1 MTEGDKKP
9 FIKLYWSLWD
19 DKRLSGNEKLVLIS
33 LLRHYNMEK
42 RRAWPSLNTIAEEC
56 VCSRGVV
63 WQTLKTLETKGF
75 IKCEKTAGKVTQYEL
90 TFDGIPVQ
98 NFNGYTHSE
107 SEPVERTTHSESEPV
122 SNIPIQNLNG
132 GYSESERVPIQNLN
146 GTHSES
152 EHELDKRTRSIR
164 TRSIELEK
172 QPRAREADF
181 EAEFE
186 DFWKAYPKPKNPDK
200 TPGRQKYVALRKK
213 GVSADDLLKAAQ
225 NYAQAMRGTDP
236 RYIKHCKTFL
246 GPSDAWRD
254 YLQAEEPKTAQQAH
268 EDGEAE
274 YMRDATA
281 AGLFSLEEYRAWRAK
296 NGF

>member
-56 VCSRGVV
+56 DFSRVVV
-63 WQTLKTLETKGF
+63 WKTLKTLETKGF
-75 IKCEKTAGKVTQYEL
+75 VRTEKEAGKVTRYEL
-90 TFDGIPVQ
+90 FEDGEPIK
-98 NFNGYTHSE
+98 NLNGYTHSE
-107 SEPVERTTHSESEPV
+107 SERVIDT
-122 SNIPIQNLNG
+122 PIQNLNTPH
-132 GYSESERVPIQNLN
+132 SESERVPIKNLN

-186 DFWKAYPKPKNPDK
+186 EFWKAYPKPKNPDK
-200 TPGRQKYVALRKK
+200 TPGRQKYIALRKK

-254 YLQAEEPKTAQQAH
+254 YLNEPAQASDELPDAAELFPDLAEWMRRNRGVAN
-268 EDGEAE
+268 GE
-274 YMRDATA
+274 
-281 AGLFSLEEYRAWRAK
+281 
-296 NGF
+296 

>member
-1 MTEGDKKP
+1 MAEGERKP
-9 FIKLYWSLWD
+9 FIMLQLSLWR
-19 DKRLSGNEKLVLIS
+19 DKRLTGNEKLVLIS
-33 LLRHYNMEK
+33 LLCHYNTEK
-42 RRAWPSLNTIAEEC
+42 RRAWPSLSTIAEEC
-56 VCSRGVV
+56 VCSRVV
-63 WQTLKTLETKGF
+63 IWQTLKTLETKGF

-90 TFDGIPVQ
+90 TYDGILVQ

-107 SEPVERTTHSESEPV
+107 SEPVNS
-122 SNIPIQNLNG
+122 IPIQNLNG

-146 GTHSES
+146 TPHSESERVPIKNLNGTHSES
-152 EHELDKRTRSIR
+152 EHELDKRTRFIR

-172 QPRAREADF
+172 QSRTRDADF

-186 DFWKAYPKPKNPDK
+186 EFWKAYPKPKNPDK
-200 TPGRQKYVALRKK
+200 TPGRQKYIALRKK

-254 YLQAEEPKTAQQAH
+254 YLTEPEPVSDEPPDAEKLFPDLAEWLKQNRS
-268 EDGEAE
+268 EANE
-274 YMRDATA
+274 R
-281 AGLFSLEEYRAWRAK
+281 
-296 NGF
+296 

>member
-56 VCSRGVV
+56 DFSRVVV

-75 IKCEKTAGKVTQYEL
+75 VRTEKEAGKVTRYEL
-90 TFDGIPVQ
+90 FEDGEPIK
-98 NFNGYTHSE
+98 NLNGYTHSE
-107 SEPVERTTHSESEPV
+107 SEQVTDTPV
-122 SNIPIQNLNG
+122 QNLNTPH
-132 GYSESERVPIQNLN
+132 SKSERVPIKNLN

-172 QPRAREADF
+172 QSRAREADF
-181 EAEFE
+181 EADFE

-200 TPGRQKYVALRKK
+200 TPGRQKYIALRKK

-254 YLQAEEPKTAQQAH
+254 YLQAEEPKTAQHTH

>member
-56 VCSRGVV
+56 DFSRVVV

-75 IKCEKTAGKVTQYEL
+75 VRTEKEAGKVTRYEL
-90 TFDGIPVQ
+90 FEDGEPIK
-98 NFNGYTHSE
+98 NLNGYTHSE
-107 SEPVERTTHSESEPV
+107 SEQVIDTPV
-122 SNIPIQNLNG
+122 QNLNTPH
-132 GYSESERVPIQNLN
+132 SESERVPIKNLN

-152 EHELDKRTRSIR
+152 EHELDKRTRLIR

-186 DFWKAYPKPKNPDK
+186 EFWKAYPKPKNPDK
-200 TPGRQKYVALRKK
+200 TPGRQKYIALRKK
-213 GVSADDLLKAAQ
+213 GVSADDLLRAAQ

-254 YLQAEEPKTAQQAH
+254 YLNEPAQASDELPDAAELFPDLAEWMRRNRGVAN
-268 EDGEAE
+268 GE
-274 YMRDATA
+274 
-281 AGLFSLEEYRAWRAK
+281 
-296 NGF
+296 

>member
-1 MTEGDKKP
+1 MTSNEGSFTVIP
-9 FIKLYWSLWD
+9 
-19 DKRLSGNEKLVLIS
+19 NS
-33 LLRHYNMEK
+33 LLYDKNLTITEKGILSLLLSFYNKEQQ
-42 RRAWPSLNTIAEEC
+42 RAWPSTVTLADISGLSRLWVSHILTQLEEKGYIRVEKRAGQSARYEILTC
-56 VCSRGVV
+56 KHSLHANSVYMQTELTGDVNSVNRGV
-63 WQTLKTLETKGF
+63 QTEFTGDANSVSTINTNTKTNKQELSTNTKTPAK
-75 IKCEKTAGKVTQYEL
+75 IAPKNES
-90 TFDGIPVQ
+90 
-98 NFNGYTHSE
+98 NF
-107 SEPVERTTHSESEPV
+107 
-122 SNIPIQNLNG
+122 
-132 GYSESERVPIQNLN
+132 
-146 GTHSES
+146 
-152 EHELDKRTRSIR
+152 
-164 TRSIELEK
+164 
-172 QPRAREADF
+172 EAD
-181 EAEFE
+181 FE

-200 TPGRQKYVALRKK
+200 TPGRQKYIALRKK
-213 GVSADDLLKAAQ
+213 GVSADDLLRAAQ

>member
-1 MTEGDKKP
+1 MASNEGGFTVISNDLIRHRELSTTEKVIL
-9 FIKLYWSLWD
+9 F
-19 DKRLSGNEKLVLIS
+19 S
-33 LLRHYNMEK
+33 LLSYLNVEQQ
-42 RRAWPSLNTIAEEC
+42 RAWPSITTIAEC
-56 VCSRGVV
+56 AGVSEF
-63 WQTLKTLETKGF
+63 WAREQLKALETKGY
-75 IKCEKTAGKVTQYEL
+75 IKTEKRPGHVTRYEILTPQQSCARNNLAPATELQKPRNNLADNPATNLRLDRNKVAPINTNTKTNRQEL
-90 TFDGIPVQ
+90 STNTTTPAKIAPKNES
-98 NFNGYTHSE
+98 NFE
-107 SEPVERTTHSESEPV
+107 V
-122 SNIPIQNLNG
+122 
-132 GYSESERVPIQNLN
+132 
-146 GTHSES
+146 
-152 EHELDKRTRSIR
+152 D
-164 TRSIELEK
+164 
-172 QPRAREADF
+172 
-181 EAEFE
+181 FE

-200 TPGRQKYVALRKK
+200 TPGRQKYIALRKK
-213 GVSADDLLKAAQ
+213 GVSADDLLRAAQ

>member
-1 MTEGDKKP
+1 
-9 FIKLYWSLWD
+9 
-19 DKRLSGNEKLVLIS
+19 
-33 LLRHYNMEK
+33 MEK

-63 WQTLKTLETKGF
+63 WQTLKSLETKGF
-75 IKCEKTAGKVTQYEL
+75 IKCEKTAGKVTQHEL

-98 NFNGYTHSE
+98 NFNGY
-107 SEPVERTTHSESEPV
+107 THSESEPV

-152 EHELDKRTRSIR
+152 EHELDIRTKSIR

-172 QPRAREADF
+172 QSRAREADF

-186 DFWKAYPKPKNPDK
+186 EFWKAYPKPKNPDK
-200 TPGRQKYVALRKK
+200 TPGRQKYIALRKK

-246 GPSDAWRD
+246 GPSDAWKD
-254 YLQAEEPKTAQQAH
+254 YLNEPAQASDELPDAAELFPDLAEWMRRNRGVAN
-268 EDGEAE
+268 GES
-274 YMRDATA
+274 R
-281 AGLFSLEEYRAWRAK
+281 LESVSRLSRRRL
-296 NGF
+296 

>member
-56 VCSRGVV
+56 DFSRVVV

-75 IKCEKTAGKVTQYEL
+75 VRTEKEAGKVTRYEL
-90 TFDGIPVQ
+90 FEDGEPIK
-98 NFNGYTHSE
+98 NLNGYTHSE
-107 SEPVERTTHSESEPV
+107 SEQVIDTPV
-122 SNIPIQNLNG
+122 QNLNTPH
-132 GYSESERVPIQNLN
+132 SESERVPIKNLN

-172 QPRAREADF
+172 QPRARDAEI

-186 DFWKAYPKPKNPDK
+186 EFWKAYPKPQNPDK
-200 TPGRQKYVALRKK
+200 TPGRKRYVALRKK

-225 NYAQAMRGTDP
+225 GYANATRGTAP
-236 RYIKHCKTFL
+236 KYIKHAATFL
-246 GPSDAWRD
+246 GPSEAWRD
-254 YLQAEEPKTAQQAH
+254 YLKQAEPVSDELP
-268 EDGEAE
+268 DAE
-274 YMRDATA
+274 KLFPNLAEWIKQNGGLNN
-281 AGLFSLEEYRAWRAK
+281 AG
-296 NGF
+296 

>member
-56 VCSRGVV
+56 NFSRVVV
-63 WQTLKTLETKGF
+63 WQTLKLLEEKGF
-75 IKCEKTAGKVTQYEL
+75 IRTEKNIGKVTRYEL
-90 TFDGIPVQ
+90 FLDAELIQ
-98 NFNGYTHSE
+98 NLNGYTHSE
-107 SEPVERTTHSESEPV
+107 SEQVKDTPV
-122 SNIPIQNLNG
+122 QNLNTPH
-132 GYSESERVPIQNLN
+132 SESERVPIKNLN
-146 GTHSES
+146 GTHSDS
-152 EHELDKRTRSIR
+152 EHELDIRTKSIR

-172 QPRAREADF
+172 QSRAREADF

-186 DFWKAYPKPKNPDK
+186 EFWKAYPKPRNPDK
-200 TPGRQKYVALRKK
+200 TPGRQKYIALRKK
-213 GVSADDLLKAAQ
+213 GVSADDLLRAAQ

-254 YLQAEEPKTAQQAH
+254 YLNEPAQASDELPDAAELFPDLAEWMRRNRGVAN
-268 EDGEAE
+268 GE
-274 YMRDATA
+274 
-281 AGLFSLEEYRAWRAK
+281 
-296 NGF
+296 

>member
-1 MTEGDKKP
+1 MAGSDKWP
-9 FIKLYWSLWD
+9 FIKLYVPIWT
-19 DKRLSGNEKLVLIS
+19 DKRLSKNEKLVLIS
-33 LLRHYNMEK
+33 LLYHYNAEK
-42 RRAWPSLNTIAEEC
+42 QRAWPSLNTIADEC
-56 VCSRGVV
+56 DISRVIV
-63 WQTLKTLETKGF
+63 WQTLKWLEAKGY
-75 IKCEKTAGKVTQYEL
+75 IKSEKQAGKVTRYEL
-90 TFDGIPVQ
+90 FIDSIPIQ
-98 NFNGYTHSE
+98 NLNGYTHSE
-107 SEPVERTTHSESEPV
+107 SEPVEHITHSESEPV

-152 EHELDKRTRSIR
+152 EPELDIRTRSIR

-200 TPGRQKYVALRKK
+200 TPGRQKYIALRKK

-254 YLQAEEPKTAQQAH
+254 YLNEPSQASDELPDA
-268 EDGEAE
+268 AE
-274 YMRDATA
+274 LFPDLAEWMRRNRGVANR
-281 AGLFSLEEYRAWRAK
+281 E
-296 NGF
+296 

>member
-63 WQTLKTLETKGF
+63 WQTLKSLETKGF

-107 SEPVERTTHSESEPV
+107 SEPVEHITHSESEPV
-122 SNIPIQNLNG
+122 SNTPIQNLNG

-172 QPRAREADF
+172 QSRAREADF

-186 DFWKAYPKPKNPDK
+186 EFWKAYPKPKNPDK
-200 TPGRQKYVALRKK
+200 TPGRQKYIALRKK

-254 YLQAEEPKTAQQAH
+254 YLNEPAQASDELPDAAELFPDLAEWMRRNRGVAN
-268 EDGEAE
+268 GE
-274 YMRDATA
+274 
-281 AGLFSLEEYRAWRAK
+281 
-296 NGF
+296 

>member
-1 MTEGDKKP
+1 MTEGDKKS

-33 LLRHYNMEK
+33 LLRHYNAEK

-56 VCSRGVV
+56 DFSRVVV

-75 IKCEKTAGKVTQYEL
+75 VRTEKEAGKVTRYEL
-90 TFDGIPVQ
+90 FEDGEPIK
-98 NFNGYTHSE
+98 NLNGYTHSE
-107 SEPVERTTHSESEPV
+107 SKQVIDTPVQNLNTPHSESE
-122 SNIPIQNLNG
+122 Q
-132 GYSESERVPIQNLN
+132 VPIKNLN

-181 EAEFE
+181 EADFE
-186 DFWKAYPKPKNPDK
+186 EFWKAYPKPKNPDK

>member
-56 VCSRGVV
+56 DFSRVVV

-75 IKCEKTAGKVTQYEL
+75 VRTEKEAGKVTRYEL
-90 TFDGIPVQ
+90 FEDGEPIK
-98 NFNGYTHSE
+98 NLNGYTHSE
-107 SEPVERTTHSESEPV
+107 SEQVIDT
-122 SNIPIQNLNG
+122 PIQNLNTPH
-132 GYSESERVPIQNLN
+132 SESERVPIKNLN

-172 QPRAREADF
+172 QSRAREADF

-186 DFWKAYPKPKNPDK
+186 EFWRAYPKPKNPDK

-213 GVSADDLLKAAQ
+213 GVSADDLLRAAQ

-254 YLQAEEPKTAQQAH
+254 YLNEPAQASDELPDAAELFPDLAEWMRRNRGVAN
-268 EDGEAE
+268 GE
-274 YMRDATA
+274 
-281 AGLFSLEEYRAWRAK
+281 
-296 NGF
+296 